1 MKNSQNILIIALL
14 ALLLGSLG
22 GVYYLNQKYNEA
34 KTASLQNVAVFVS
47 DKNIS
52 AQQQITE
59 ADIKQVNL
67 PKAAV
72 NFRVLT
78 KQEIIGKYAKAPIY
92 RNEPMIEEKLSA
104 KLQSITDANL
114 TAVNDKFNMR
124 FVLFQNPNFNLK
136 KGDRIDIIGV
146 YKDADDNDFQVEYAA
161 RSIKVIDFFKSGM
174 SQEKPVYKTEN
185 AKDKN
190 VPQYIFAEEM
200 MLDMNSAEIAKTLAL
215 MNKNHMLWMVLSGE
229 NRNDEVLGQIR
240 ALVTKKP
247 QTKILAPFG
256 SVNKKDADSAS
267 DAPMVTYEST
277 SKAADKK

>member
-1 MKNSQNILIIALL
+1 VKNGQNILIIALL

-52 AQQQITE
+52 AQQQIAET
-59 ADIKQVNL
+59 DIKQINL
-67 PKAAV
+67 PKSAV

-92 RNEPMIEEKLSA
+92 HNEPMIEEKLSA
-104 KLQSITDANL
+104 KLQAITDANL
-114 TAVNDKFNMR
+114 TAVKDKFNMR

-136 KGDRIDIIGV
+136 KGDKIDIIGV
-146 YKDADDNDFQVEYAA
+146 YKNAEGNDFQVEYAA
-161 RSIKVIDFFKSGM
+161 RSIKVIDFFKGGI
-174 SQEKPVYKTEN
+174 SQEKPAYKIEN

-229 NRNDEVLGQIR
+229 NRNDEALVQIR
-240 ALVTKKP
+240 TLVAQKTPPKLFTSP
-247 QTKILAPFG
+247 STT
-256 SVNKKDADSAS
+256 SKKDADSAS
-267 DAPMVTYEST
+267 DAPMVIYEST
-277 SKAADKK
+277 SKVADKK